1 MKHKLSAQSN
11 RLLGLFFIITSA
23 ASFGVMP
30 VFARLAYESHA
41 DPITVLFLRFSIAAV
56 VMIGLMLITKTKFPR
71 GMLLLEL
78 ILLGA
83 VGYVGESL
91 AYFMALTMASAG
103 LVALLLYVYP
113 ALVTVLAAVFL
124 KEHLTPAK
132 VIALFLALS
141 GTALT
146 IRLTSG
152 GNMLGILLGIA
163 AAVDYAL
170 YILISSRIVRRSGS
184 LGSTA
189 VIITS
194 TAVVYGGVVSVRGM
208 MLPVNAVGWIAI
220 VAIALVSTV
229 LSFVTFFAGLKR
241 IGPTAASTLSTCE
254 PIVAVALAA
263 IVLGES
269 ITPIQLIGGL
279 FIIAAVIV
287 LARADARRAKLRA
300 KPVESGESM
309 SKNIVARQTVAFVEK
324 HEANMGKQTGQGE
337 REAIAGQGGREGVPD
352 QGDGRVQ
359 IHRARGRPYHTTS
372 HLVSV

>member
-1 MKHKLSAQSN
+1 MKHTLSAQSN

-56 VMIGLMLITKTKFPR
+56 VMLGLMLITKTKFPR

-113 ALVTVLAAVFL
+113 ALVTVLSAVFL

-208 MLPVNAVGWIAI
+208 TLPINLMGWIAI
-220 VAIALVSTV
+220 LAIALISTV

-269 ITPIQLIGGL
+269 ITPIQLMGGL
-279 FIIAAVIV
+279 CIIAAVIV
-287 LARADARRAKLRA
+287 LARADACRARSA
-300 KPVESGESM
+300 EHAERKPE
-309 SKNIVARQTVAFVEK
+309 NIVARQTVTLVENRGMDSRK
-324 HEANMGKQTGQGE
+324 RTGQNDSDLPGAE
-337 REAIAGQGGREGVPD
+337 RVLEPVGAWACPAQSVPRQGGR
-352 QGDGRVQ
+352 GRAT
-359 IHRARGRPYHTTS
+359 RPTRGII
-372 HLVSV
+372 